1 MRHVFFPPCRRNVV
15 GGRLCADPE
24 LRQLK
29 MSAVVTRKRAIKF
42 RELADVKLP
51 KPERVRRQDPE
62 RLYDVEV
69 LERDSGHQKIK
80 IHYIGYSSRY
90 DEWRSASEVVQK
102 EHVVEP
108 FSLHKELASRIKT
121 SLTSSRKG
129 SPEVKV
135 EMPFDRG
142 LFEEGLKA
150 KGQVVGKIRGNVQY
164 SISSYAD
171 LDSVLGKNWH
181 LRGFNPAG
189 DCCYPILETIRFY
202 IRQRRPLVEYIPL
215 SKTQDERNTQ
225 RVVKNQGYVLVF
237 AFVRADGLYG
247 NLQSMYE
254 T

>member
-1 MRHVFFPPCRRNVV
+1 
-15 GGRLCADPE
+15 
-24 LRQLK
+24 
-29 MSAVVTRKRAIKF
+29 
-42 RELADVKLP
+42 
-51 KPERVRRQDPE
+51 
-62 RLYDVEV
+62 
-69 LERDSGHQKIK
+69 
-80 IHYIGYSSRY
+80 
-90 DEWRSASEVVQK
+90 
-102 EHVVEP
+102 
-108 FSLHKELASRIKT
+108 
-121 SLTSSRKG
+121 
-129 SPEVKV
+129 
-135 EMPFDRG
+135 MPYDRG

-181 LRGFNPAG
+181 LRGFNRAG